1 MHVSRSRKKRAR
13 GMAAEHRPEERMELS
28 EVIRTVVV
36 NAVTG
41 TQHSQLVPKDS
52 VIFVPAPH
60 PAVLLLFSD

>member
-1 MHVSRSRKKRAR
+1 MFPGAVRREREGWPLSTGLR
-13 GMAAEHRPEERMELS
+13 ERMELS

-41 TQHSQLVPKDS
+41 TQHNQLGPKDS

-60 PAVLLLFSD
+60 SAVFLLFSD